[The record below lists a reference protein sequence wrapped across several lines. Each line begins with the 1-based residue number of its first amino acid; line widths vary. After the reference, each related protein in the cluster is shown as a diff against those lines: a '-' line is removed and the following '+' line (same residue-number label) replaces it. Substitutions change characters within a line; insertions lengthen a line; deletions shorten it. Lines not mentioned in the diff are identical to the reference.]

1 MRPCSW
7 LLDRGGDP
15 VVLVDRQPAAAVGAH
30 VLDQRDE
37 SAALAGELIGDPRRD
52 LGEGPALDDAVL
64 LELAETQRQ
73 GARTDALERALQ
85 LTEPKRGI
93 REVADDQEGPFAG
106 DDFRRPADGT
116 FAIQHAA
123 EDSAKALLC
132 EALRLIASPRAASW

>member
-37 SAALAGELIGDPRRD
+37 GAALAGELIGDPGRD

-64 LELAETQRQ
+64 LELAEAQRQ
-73 GARTDALERALQ
+73 GARTDAPERALQ
-85 LTEPKRGI
+85 LTEPKGGI
-93 REVADDQEGPFAG
+93 RKAGEGQKSPFAG
-106 DDFRRPADGT
+106 DNLRRPADGT
-116 FAIQHAA
+116 YAIQHGAQ
-123 EDSAKALLC
+123 DSAKALLC
-132 EALRLIASPRAASW
+132 EALK